1 MQISASQV
9 KELRERT
16 GTGFMECK
24 EALAEAKGNIEE
36 AIAILRKKGLAAAS
50 KRAHRATSE
59 GIVGSY
65 VHPGGRIGV
74 LVEMNCETDFVART
88 DDFRQ
93 LVKDLCMQVAAA
105 APRFL
110 DREEVTPE
118 ILGNEREIYRA
129 QATASGKPEKVL
141 DKIVEGKME
150 KFYSETCLLEQPFI
164 KDPSTT
170 VKDLVNAAIAKTGE
184 NMRVQRFC
192 RFVLGEGQQD

>member
-1 MQISASQV
+1 MQINASQV

-24 EALAEAKGNIEE
+24 EALAEAKGNIDE

-74 LVEMNCETDFVART
+74 LVEVNCETDFVART
-88 DDFRQ
+88 DEFRQ

-129 QATASGKPEKVL
+129 QAAASGKPEKVL

-184 NMRVQRFC
+184 HMRVRRFC